1 MTNILDDQ
9 SSFSIFEKILIA
21 GEGYFLK
28 SLAMSSRS
36 PIGIIGGSGLYHLAA
51 FTDQKEIRLETPF
64 GSPSDAYISGD
75 LAGHPVVFLPRH
87 ARGHKLLPS
96 EIPHWANIHGFKQLG
111 VRWIISISA
120 VGSLQL
126 DYAPGDV
133 VLPDQFFD
141 RTKGRTPDTFF
152 GEGIV
157 AHIAFGE
164 PISPELQETLHLSAQ
179 AAGAKVHKGGTYV
192 NMEGPQFSTRA
203 ESETYRSAGYAVV
216 GMTNLVEAKLAREA
230 QIAYATV
237 AMVTDYDC
245 WHPEHDSVTVEM
257 VIGWLHK
264 NTGLA
269 QQILLEAIPR
279 VAQMGSA
286 KAHDA
291 LRHAILTQKEHWPEA
306 TAKKLALIL
315 G

>member
-1 MTNILDDQ
+1 MAI
-9 SSFSIFEKILIA
+9 S
-21 GEGYFLK
+21 
-28 SLAMSSRS
+28 S
-36 PIGIIGGSGLYHLAA
+36 PIGIIGGSGLYQLAA
-51 FTDQKEIRLETPF
+51 FSDAKEIRLETPF
-64 GSPSDAYISGD
+64 GPPSDAYIQGQ

-87 ARGHKLLPS
+87 ARGHKLLPN
-96 EIPHWANIHGFKQLG
+96 EIPHRANILGFKQLG

-120 VGSLQL
+120 VGSLQH
-126 DYAPGDV
+126 DYAPGEV

-141 RTKGRTPDTFF
+141 RTKGRAADTFF

-157 AHIAFGE
+157 AHVAFGD
-164 PISPELQETLHLSAQ
+164 PISPELQEVLHVSAQ

-192 NMEGPQFSTRA
+192 NIEGPQFSTRA
-203 ESETYRSAGYAVV
+203 ESETYRSAGYAIV

-230 QIAYATV
+230 EIAYATV

-257 VIGWLHK
+257 VIRWLHQ
-264 NTGLA
+264 NTATA
-269 QQILLEAIPR
+269 QKILIEAIPR
-279 VAQMGSA
+279 VAQLTHA

-291 LRHAILTQKEHWPEA
+291 LKFAILTQKEHWPEA

-315 G
+315 K

>member
-1 MTNILDDQ
+1 MP
-9 SSFSIFEKILIA
+9 
-21 GEGYFLK
+21 K
-28 SLAMSSRS
+28 SS
-36 PIGIIGGSGLYHLAA
+36 PIGIVGGSGLYHLSA
-51 FTDQKEIRLETPF
+51 FTDKEEVKLDTPF
-64 GSPSDAYISGD
+64 GAPSDSYMQGK
-75 LAGHPVVFLPRH
+75 LAGHEVVFLPRH

-96 EIPHWANIHGFKQLG
+96 EIPHRANIHGFKQLG
-111 VRWIISISA
+111 VKWIISISA
-120 VGSLQL
+120 VGSLQH
-126 DYAPGDV
+126 DYSPGDV
-133 VLPDQFFD
+133 VLPSQFFD

-157 AHIAFGE
+157 AHVAFGD
-164 PISPELQETLHLSAQ
+164 PISGELQDVLHESAQ

-203 ESETYRSAGYAVV
+203 ESENYRSAGHAIV

-257 VIGWLHK
+257 VIGWLQK
-264 NTGLA
+264 NTALA
-269 QQILLEAIPR
+269 QNILIEAVPR
-279 VAQMGSA
+279 VAKLTHA

-291 LRHAILTQKEHWPEA
+291 LKYAILTQKDHWPKK
-306 TAKKLALIL
+306 TAEKLALIL
-315 G
+315 EGC

>member
-1 MTNILDDQ
+1 M
-9 SSFSIFEKILIA
+9 
-21 GEGYFLK
+21 K
-28 SLAMSSRS
+28 SWAMSLPT

-51 FTDQKEIRLETPF
+51 FTDQEEIRLETPF
-64 GSPSDAYISGD
+64 GAPSDAFIQGK

-96 EIPHWANIHGFKQLG
+96 EIPHRANIHGLKQLG

-120 VGSLQL
+120 VGSLQH
-126 DYAPGDV
+126 DYSPGDV

-141 RTKGRTPDTFF
+141 RTKGRAADTFF

-157 AHIAFGE
+157 AHISFGD
-164 PISPELQETLHLSAQ
+164 PISPELQEVLHLA
-179 AAGAKVHKGGTYV
+179 ARKAGATVHRGGTYV

-203 ESETYRSAGYAVV
+203 ESETYRSAGYAIV

-230 QIAYATV
+230 EIAYATV

-257 VIGWLHK
+257 VIGWLTK
-264 NTGLA
+264 NTALA
-269 QQILLEAIPR
+269 QKILLEAVPR
-279 VAQMGSA
+279 VAELKSA

-291 LRHAILTQKEHWPEA
+291 LRYAILTRREHWPEA
-306 TAKKLALIL
+306 TARKLELIL
-315 G
+315 PRPEPA

>member
-1 MTNILDDQ
+1 MPE
-9 SSFSIFEKILIA
+9 S
-21 GEGYFLK
+21 
-28 SLAMSSRS
+28 S
-36 PIGIIGGSGLYHLAA
+36 PIGIIGGSGLYQLAA
-51 FTDQKEIRLETPF
+51 FTGAREVRLETPF
-64 GSPSDAYISGD
+64 GTPSDSYMQGN
-75 LAGHPVVFLPRH
+75 LAGHEVIFLPRH

-96 EIPHWANIHGFKQLG
+96 EIPHRANIHGFKQLG

-120 VGSLQL
+120 VGSLQH

-141 RTKGRTPDTFF
+141 RTKGRAMDTFF

-157 AHIAFGE
+157 AHVAFGE
-164 PISPELQETLHLSAQ
+164 PISPELQDVLHLAAQ

-203 ESETYRSAGYAVV
+203 ESENYRSAGHAIV

-257 VIGWLHK
+257 VIGWLKH
-264 NTGLA
+264 NTELA
-269 QQILLEAIPR
+269 QKILVEAVPR
-279 VAQMGSA
+279 VAKLPPA

-291 LRHAILTQKEHWPEA
+291 LKYAILTQKEHWPKA
-306 TAKKLALIL
+306 TAEKLAVIL
-315 G
+315 GES

>member
-1 MTNILDDQ
+1 
-9 SSFSIFEKILIA
+9 
-21 GEGYFLK
+21 
-28 SLAMSSRS
+28 MSH
-36 PIGIIGGSGLYHLAA
+36 PIGIVGGSGLYQLAA
-51 FTDQKEIRLETPF
+51 FTQQEEVWLETPF
-64 GSPSDAYISGD
+64 GAPSDAYMKGV
-75 LAGHPVVFLPRH
+75 LGGQPVIFLPRH
-87 ARGHKLLPS
+87 ARGHKLLPN
-96 EIPHWANIHGFKQLG
+96 EIPHRANIHGFKQLG
-111 VRWIISISA
+111 VKWIISISA
-120 VGSLQL
+120 VGSLQH

-141 RTKGRTPDTFF
+141 RTKGRVPDTFF

-157 AHIAFGE
+157 AHVAFGD
-164 PISPELQETLHLSAQ
+164 PISPELQEVLYTSAQ

-203 ESETYRSAGYAVV
+203 ESETYRASGYAIV

-264 NTGLA
+264 NTALA
-269 QQILLEAIPR
+269 QNILIEAVPR
-279 VAQMGSA
+279 VAKLTHA
-286 KAHDA
+286 KAHEA
-291 LRHAILTQKEHWPEA
+291 LKYAVLTQKEHWPEA

>member
-1 MTNILDDQ
+1 
-9 SSFSIFEKILIA
+9 
-21 GEGYFLK
+21 
-28 SLAMSSRS
+28 MSS

-51 FTDQKEIRLETPF
+51 FTEKTEVRLETPF
-64 GSPSDAYISGD
+64 GAPSDAYTQGK
-75 LAGHPVVFLPRH
+75 LAGHDVVFLPRH
-87 ARGHKLLPS
+87 ARGHKLLPN
-96 EIPHWANIHGFKQLG
+96 EIPHRANIHGMKQLG
-111 VRWIISISA
+111 VKWIISISA
-120 VGSLQL
+120 VGSLQH
-126 DYAPGDV
+126 DYAPGEV

-157 AHIAFGE
+157 AHVAFGD
-164 PISPELQETLHLSAQ
+164 PISLELQEVLYAAGQ
-179 AAGAKVHKGGTYV
+179 AAGAKIHKGGTYV

-230 QIAYATV
+230 QIAYATC

-257 VIGWLHK
+257 VIGWLTK
-264 NTGLA
+264 NTDTA
-269 QQILLEAIPR
+269 QKILLEAIPR
-279 VAQMGSA
+279 VGKLTHA

-291 LRHAILTQKEHWPEA
+291 LKYAVLTHKDHWPEA